1 MGAALTST
9 RIECKNFAIKHLK
22 FGEKIE
28 EELTN
33 PLINLRDQLM
43 ISKKGVKIKN
53 KKVIKKSTKLG

>member
-9 RIECKNFAIKHLK
+9 RIECKNFGIKHLK